1 MRYYLKVG
9 VGICYDGCES
19 KSDQACAASAGLSNL
34 NDYLGQKTILGIF
47 LGRLKTLKHSK
58 IITCIPYTY
67 HLHIIYIGRDRYISV
82 RGHQIDLWF
91 QNLPIFREERVQVC
105 DQKCSTWVK
114 QIQNPNVCNAM
125 IATRQRRLPLLS
137 LSVGRRPLVRLEG
150 GLDALH

>member
-1 MRYYLKVG
+1 MRYCLKVG
-9 VGICYDGCES
+9 VGRCYDGCES

-82 RGHQIDLWF
+82 RGHQIDL
-91 QNLPIFREERVQVC
+91 
-105 DQKCSTWVK
+105 
-114 QIQNPNVCNAM
+114 
-125 IATRQRRLPLLS
+125 
-137 LSVGRRPLVRLEG
+137 
-150 GLDALH
+150 